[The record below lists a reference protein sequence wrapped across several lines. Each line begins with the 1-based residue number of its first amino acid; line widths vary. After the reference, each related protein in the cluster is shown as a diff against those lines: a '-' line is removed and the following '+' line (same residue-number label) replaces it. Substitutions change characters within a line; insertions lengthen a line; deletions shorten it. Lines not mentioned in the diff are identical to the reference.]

1 MHGGNTDPKARPE
14 KKTSCT
20 LRKIPFVVLHLKGC
34 ILFSTK
40 LTNWCGSSR
49 KLVSNFPTCCSNET
63 GKQRRTRVELTNKR
77 IYSHLDMPKALQS
90 HIQTLSNAVIFH
102 FPMVRCTI
110 KIKIIVIVICLSTI
124 SACPDRESVPVYFRK
139 PLHARVKRMES
150 REPLSC
156 NFLFILRNSWFVSN
170 FLTLQRT

>member
-1 MHGGNTDPKARPE
+1 MHRDNTDPKARPE
-14 KKTSCT
+14 KKTLCT

-34 ILFSTK
+34 ILFATK
-40 LTNWCGSSR
+40 LTNWCGSSL

-77 IYSHLDMPKALQS
+77 IYSHLEMPKALQS
-90 HIQTLSNAVIFH
+90 HILTLSNAVIFH

-110 KIKIIVIVICLSTI
+110 KIIKFVLCLSTI

-150 REPLSC
+150 RESLSC
-156 NFLFILRNSWFVSN
+156 NFLFILRYSWFVFN

>member
-1 MHGGNTDPKARPE
+1 MHRDNTDPKARPE
-14 KKTSCT
+14 KKTLCT
-20 LRKIPFVVLHLKGC
+20 LRKIPFVVLHVKGC
-34 ILFSTK
+34 IPFATK

-77 IYSHLDMPKALQS
+77 IYSHLEMPKELQS
-90 HIQTLSNAVIFH
+90 HLQTLSNAVIFH
-102 FPMVRCTI
+102 FPRVRCTI
-110 KIKIIVIVICLSTI
+110 KIIKFVLCLSTI

-150 REPLSC
+150 RESLSC
-156 NFLFILRNSWFVSN
+156 NFLFILRNSWFVFN
-170 FLTLQRT
+170 FLTLPRT